1 MIKFS
6 YTIISRRKELDKYI
20 TVSQYATEEITEKK
34 SRFIA
39 YMTHIESKEEAEEFI
54 SGIKKKHY
62 DARHNVYAY
71 ILSSGEKK
79 YSDDGEP
86 SKTGG
91 FPVLE
96 MLEKECIT
104 DVVCVVTRYFGGTL
118 LGVGGLIRAYTLAAK
133 NALDAAGKKEKKMC
147 HILKVSVP
155 YPDFDSFVHLT
166 EENGVETVMKE
177 YSENIYLT
185 LSSPIDITDNYINK
199 VTEHFNGKIT
209 LSITDTVL
217 N

>member
-1 MIKFS
+1 M
-6 YTIISRRKELDKYI
+6 EKYI
-20 TVSQYATEEITEKK
+20 TVSQYASGEITEKK
-34 SRFIA
+34 SHFIA
-39 YMTHIESKEEAEEFI
+39 YITHIESKEEADEFI
-54 SGIKKKHY
+54 STIKKKHY

-96 MLEKECIT
+96 MLEKENIT

-133 NALDAAGKKEKKMC
+133 TALDIAGKKEKQMC
-147 HILKVSVP
+147 DILETSIN
-155 YPDFDSFVHLT
+155 YSDFDSFAHIT
-166 EENGVETVMKE
+166 EEMGIEIIMKE
-177 YSENIYLT
+177 YSEKISLT
-185 LSSPIDITDNYINK
+185 LSSPTLKTEQYINK
-199 VTEHFNGKIT
+199 ITEQFNG
-209 LSITDTVL
+209 SITFATKETVF

>member
-1 MIKFS
+1 M
-6 YTIISRRKELDKYI
+6 ELEKYI
-20 TVSQYATEEITEKK
+20 TVSQYASDEICEKK

-39 YMTHIESKEEAEEFI
+39 YMTHIETKEEAEEFI
-54 SGIKKKHY
+54 SSIKKKHY

-96 MLEKECIT
+96 MLEKENIT

-133 NALDAAGKKEKKMC
+133 CALDKAGKKEKQMC
-147 HILKVSVP
+147 DILETSIN
-155 YPDFDSFVHLT
+155 YSDLDSFIHIT
-166 EENGVETVMKE
+166 EEMKIEVIMKE
-177 YSENIYLT
+177 YSEKISLT
-185 LSSPIDITDNYINK
+185 LSSPVSETDIYIK
-199 VTEHFNGKIT
+199 KITEQFNGNIILT
-209 LSITDTVL
+209 TRETVF